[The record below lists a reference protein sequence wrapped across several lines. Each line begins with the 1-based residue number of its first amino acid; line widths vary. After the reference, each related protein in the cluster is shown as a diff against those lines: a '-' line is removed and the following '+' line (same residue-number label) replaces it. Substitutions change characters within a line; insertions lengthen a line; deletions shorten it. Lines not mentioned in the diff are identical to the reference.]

1 MHPDLEK
8 LVSRGKIDSLTA
20 EQLELLP
27 PGTFCQ
33 HKSWGAGKVVDWDRL
48 GVKVVVDFEDGHA
61 EAERVRGD
69 DRHDAPSV
77 LSQHISRGANNHIC
91 ERVLRGQH
99 HGKRERLC

>member
-48 GVKVVVDFEDGHA
+48 GVKVVVDFEDKSGHELGMKFAAMSLTPIA
-61 EAERVRGD
+61 EGSFLA
-69 DRHDAPSV
+69 
-77 LSQHISRGANNHIC
+77 
-91 ERVLRGQH
+91 
-99 HGKRERLC
+99 KRYA